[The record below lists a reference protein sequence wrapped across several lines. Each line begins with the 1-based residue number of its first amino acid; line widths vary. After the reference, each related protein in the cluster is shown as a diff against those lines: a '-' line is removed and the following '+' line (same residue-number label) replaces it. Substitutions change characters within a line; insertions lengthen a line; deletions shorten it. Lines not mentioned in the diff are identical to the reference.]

1 MTEYDYSPEAYER
14 HLATQNRIANWVDTT
29 EQHRPQFEHAVGPS
43 AAMRPRQPSYDSYS
57 KPKRS
62 PPTSPLRQQY
72 ANGGHHWQQQQPRQ
86 LFVHAP
92 PPPDSESSEE
102 YGDGPGPMPLPLASP
117 GMMFAPQH
125 GGAAPGAFHHM
136 APPMVSPPP
145 MMMPPTYM
153 TAPHHR
159 PSAHHRHRSHSAQ
172 LRSRSHQSAAYYNM
186 ASPPVSSGYQ
196 YGYPPVMGGSAGHPG
211 YFMMHHPHRAAQV
224 PVMYL

>member
-43 AAMRPRQPSYDSYS
+43 AAMRPRQASYDSYS

-72 ANGGHHWQQQQPRQ
+72 GNGGHHWQQQQPRQ

-117 GMMFAPQH
+117 GMMFAPQR
-125 GGAAPGAFHHM
+125 GGAPGAFHHM

-145 MMMPPTYM
+145 MMMPPTYI

-172 LRSRSHQSAAYYNM
+172 LRSRSHQSAAYYSM

-211 YFMMHHPHRAAQV
+211 YFMMQHPHRAAQV